1 MTTRWILFV
10 ALLALLARLAACADC
25 TGPTAPAKLRA
36 LYIANLKDNS
46 PAGVKAYAAEFDKW
60 MKSCQQAGLVVRQG
74 HAAAISKDPSLF
86 GFKSLP
92 NNSIHG

>member
-36 LYIANLKDNS
+36 LYIAVSTALQQLR
-46 PAGVKAYAAEFDKW
+46 GVW
-60 MKSCQQAGLVVRQG
+60 GL
-74 HAAAISKDPSLF
+74 P
-86 GFKSLP
+86 
-92 NNSIHG
+92 